1 MNPYQH
7 DLTGTEQLDTE
18 RTVIIDP
25 VTGQTVTI
33 GARIER
39 IRLDAHGQHR
49 DVLHVVAP
57 TADHEQLL
65 FPYARPLATCA
76 CCGIQPL
83 ARPFRCAACQRPTC
97 IACRV
102 MQGDVTLCRDCG
114 KTTFLQRLLSWLGN
128 L

>member
-7 DLTGTEQLDTE
+7 DQSTVEQLDTE

-25 VTGQTVTI
+25 VTGETMTI

-39 IRLDAHGQHR
+39 VLMDATGRQQH

-57 TADHEQLL
+57 SADGAQLL
-65 FPYARPLATCA
+65 FPYNEPLYACGVCGARPLVHAHQCRA
-76 CCGIQPL
+76 CGRYVCSQHY
-83 ARPFRCAACQRPTC
+83 
-97 IACRV
+97 
-102 MQGDVTLCRDCG
+102 DVTTQACTVCSARSWWEE
-114 KTTFLQRLLSWLGN
+114 LLAWLGQ